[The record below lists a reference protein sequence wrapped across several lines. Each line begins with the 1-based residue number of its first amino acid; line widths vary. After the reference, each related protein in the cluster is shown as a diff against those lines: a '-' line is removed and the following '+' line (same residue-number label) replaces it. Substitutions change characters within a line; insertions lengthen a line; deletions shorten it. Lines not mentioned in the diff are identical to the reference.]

1 MVYPTVKHDL
11 GGRTLRVV
19 TKKWIPFV
27 KSHRNGNS
35 TWYTG
40 LCIDLLNL
48 LAESLNFTYTLSE
61 TADGI
66 WGSKL
71 ANGTWAGMTG
81 MLHRKEADLAVSG
94 FSVSAERAEV
104 SDYTVGF
111 YHDDVILMTT
121 FPDAA
126 PVGWTFYI
134 KPFHW
139 HVYLLLGCCLLLM
152 TVVLSIMDIHFV
164 RANAR
169 CPSTGEKKTGLAF
182 IASWVWKAFEA
193 LFGGL
198 IGRAVAHEAVSR
210 GGRVLLWAWML
221 MCLVTVA
228 AYTGKLTSNAVVT
241 KQPVPFNSLSEL
253 VQRTDYRWGLA
264 KGTLDEYT
272 FSTSNLSDYQLYY
285 ERAERTGEE
294 PVSELLAGNFV
305 QVASAAFYR
314 VQKREHCRMA
324 VVKERLSQ
332 DTFAIHLQKDSPYTA
347 LFNQVL
353 ARATEQGLL
362 EYLKREWFPQEPSCQ
377 DNETRV
383 MPVSVELVKTAF
395 IMAALGVL
403 VAAVF
408 LMLECLLKRGIA
420 FKV

>member
-1 MVYPTVKHDL
+1 M
-11 GGRTLRVV
+11 
-19 TKKWIPFV
+19 
-27 KSHRNGNS
+27 
-35 TWYTG
+35 
-40 LCIDLLNL
+40 
-48 LAESLNFTYTLSE
+48 
-61 TADGI
+61 
-66 WGSKL
+66 
-71 ANGTWAGMTG
+71 
-81 MLHRKEADLAVSG
+81 
-94 FSVSAERAEV
+94 
-104 SDYTVGF
+104 GF

-126 PVGWTFYI
+126 PAGWMFYV
-134 KPFHW
+134 KPFNW

-152 TVVLSIMDIHFV
+152 TVVLSIMDITFV
-164 RANAR
+164 RENAR
-169 CPSTGEKKTGLAF
+169 CPLTGEKKTGLAF
-182 IASWVWKAFEA
+182 IASWTWKAFEA

-210 GGRVLLWAWML
+210 SGRVLLWAWML

-228 AYTGKLTSNAVVT
+228 AYTGKLTSNSVVT

-264 KGTLDEYT
+264 KGTLEEHT
-272 FSTSNLSDYQLYY
+272 FATSNLSDYRQYY

-305 QVASAAFYR
+305 QVTSAAFYR
-314 VQKREHCRMA
+314 VQKQVNCRMA
-324 VVKERLSQ
+324 VVKERLYQ

-362 EYLKREWFPQEPSCQ
+362 DYLKREWFPQESSCQ

-395 IMAALGVL
+395 IIAALGVL
-403 VAAVF
+403 AAAVV
-408 LMLECLLKRGIA
+408 LILERLIKGGITL
-420 FKV
+420 

>member
-1 MVYPTVKHDL
+1 MGYDL
-11 GGRTLRVV
+11 R
-19 TKKWIPFV
+19 
-27 KSHRNGNS
+27 SA
-35 TWYTG
+35 
-40 LCIDLLNL
+40 C
-48 LAESLNFTYTLSE
+48 
-61 TADGI
+61 
-66 WGSKL
+66 
-71 ANGTWAGMTG
+71 
-81 MLHRKEADLAVSG
+81 EADLAVSG

-111 YHDDVILMTT
+111 YYDDVILMTT
-121 FPDAA
+121 FPDATPA
-126 PVGWTFYI
+126 GWTFYV

-139 HVYLLLGCCLLLM
+139 QVYLLLGCCFLLM

-169 CPSTGEKKTGLAF
+169 FPSTREKKTGLAF
-182 IASWVWKAFEA
+182 IASWAWKAFEA
-193 LFGGL
+193 LLGGL

-228 AYTGKLTSNAVVT
+228 AYTGKLTSNSVVT

-253 VQRTDYRWGLA
+253 VQRTDYRWGII
-264 KGTLDEYT
+264 KGTQQEYT
-272 FSTSNLSDYQLYY
+272 FATSNLSDYQLYY

-305 QVASAAFYR
+305 QVTSAVFYR
-314 VQKREHCRMA
+314 VQKRKHCRMT

-347 LFNQVL
+347 LFNHVL

-362 EYLKREWFPQEPSCQ
+362 DYLKREWFPQESSCQ
-377 DNETRV
+377 DSENRV

-403 VAAVF
+403 VAAVV
-408 LMLECLLKRGIA
+408 LMLERLLTRRFLREAGRTEL
-420 FKV
+420 

>member
-1 MVYPTVKHDL
+1 MVDPNVKHDL
-11 GGRTLRVV
+11 GGRTLRVM
-19 TKKWIPFV
+19 TRQWIPFV
-27 KSHRNGNS
+27 KGHRNGNG

-40 LCIDLLNL
+40 LCIDLLDL

-61 TADGI
+61 SADGI

-111 YHDDVILMTT
+111 YYDDVILMTT
-121 FPDAA
+121 FPDAIPA
-126 PVGWTFYI
+126 GWTFYV

-169 CPSTGEKKTGLAF
+169 CPSTREKKTGLTF
-182 IASWVWKAFEA
+182 IASWAWKAFEA
-193 LFGGL
+193 LFAGL
-198 IGRAVAHEAVSR
+198 IGRAVVHEAVSR
-210 GGRVLLWAWML
+210 AGRVLLWAWML

-228 AYTGKLTSNAVVT
+228 AYTGKLTSNSVVT

-253 VQRTDYRWGLA
+253 VQRTDYRWGIA
-264 KGTLDEYT
+264 NGTLEEST
-272 FSTSNLSDYQLYY
+272 FATSNLSDYQLYY
-285 ERAERTGEE
+285 ERAERTDEE
-294 PVSELLAGNFV
+294 PVAELLAGNFV
-305 QVASAAFYR
+305 QVTSAAFYR
-314 VQKREHCRMA
+314 VQKREHCRMT
-324 VVKERLSQ
+324 VVKERLYQ

-347 LFNQVL
+347 LFNHML

-362 EYLKREWFPQEPSCQ
+362 DYLKSEWFPQESSCQ
-377 DNETRV
+377 DNGTRV

-403 VAAVF
+403 MAAVV
-408 LMLECLLKRGIA
+408 LMLERLLKRRITL
-420 FKV
+420 